1 MGSDLPTRVDTR
13 IRPPCDRQVRR
24 FTAES
29 RQGVLEAALNRP
41 KPGLQRPAGEVGPV
55 VFEKE
60 AGGQT
65 SSRKTI
71 SVASERRGP
80 SFRILV

>member
-1 MGSDLPTRVDTR
+1 VQLFEDGFDL
-13 IRPPCDRQVRR
+13 
-24 FTAES
+24 
-29 RQGVLEAALNRP
+29 ALNGP
-41 KPGLQRPAGEVGPV
+41 QAGLRRPAGEVGPV

-60 AGGQT
+60 PAGQT